1 MVIDSNCMGMI
12 LKATISLLKKKGK
25 IEKEGSK
32 EIIK

>member
-12 LKATISLLKKKGK
+12 LKATISLLKKGK